1 MTYGEHVTYACTD
14 PRLEHLEEDEADAEV
29 ALAGG
34 ALLSRLP
41 EASHR
46 LLKRGQEEGVRRLGV
61 RRKGSGGWGQE
72 DGDRRMETGGWAADA
87 A

>member
-46 LLKRGQEEGVRRLGV
+46 LLKRGQEEGVRR
-61 RRKGSGGWGQE
+61 KGSGGWGSGGRVQE
-72 DGDRRMETGGWAADA
+72 DGDRRMGW
-87 A
+87 